1 MSRVIGSY
9 GLNPSLMQAPLMTT
23 RPVRPPAVNVQMP
36 VAGVAVELKLLNVTV
51 NEAVPLESVVADDG
65 NKTANAVGS
74 EVVQTTETF

>member
-1 MSRVIGSY
+1 
-9 GLNPSLMQAPLMTT
+9 
-23 RPVRPPAVNVQMP
+23 MP